1 MRVDTGK
8 QCPRPTERKMLVD
21 GSAPNPLKNQSSAL
35 WLWYQNVTNSIIE
48 TLLNYNDSYARMQ

>member
-1 MRVDTGK
+1 MIRDDTGK

-35 WLWYQNVTNSIIE
+35 WLWYQNVTDPRKE
-48 TLLNYNDSYARMQ
+48 TG